1 MNIRSTDAMPKEI
14 DFAAD
19 FVIENQALYNEMFN
33 LLKNIITKLNQDS
46 MSNSSFCSVIKTP
59 EGVTKPLL
67 KIFNLTDRQML
78 DAFEKIGFVKNS
90 RMYSNLYYQ
99 ALSLVYYIGV
109 KKQDAV
115 LRQYAIALIYI
126 KLFNGRKYKWMPN
139 GCQEEIAQYMMTN
152 VLRESHTF
160 KKYPNP
166 FLAIVSSLTPTL
178 DAKYYSYVKD
188 HPADQNHGLI
198 SILKNGWNR
207 MDQIFRGIKD
217 HYYEAYRNHDK
228 ILLSSQNNQYASDMV
243 EVSEEVI
250 HKLID
255 KIQKTSMVNTNKL
268 TFEDKAF
275 LKQSYF
281 VSETF
286 LDKIEHT
293 LNDMDDD
300 VRNVYELL
308 FSVMKVNES
317 NICNTHITSSAAKIS
332 GAKGND
338 QRILKLKQYVDS
350 ILNSTYRG
358 ILASS
363 SDSQK
368 LKLRKIII
376 LMILLKGK
384 KAFCSNAKFETSF

>member
-1 MNIRSTDAMPKEI
+1 MSTRSTDAMPKEI

-33 LLKNIITKLNQDS
+33 LLKNIITRLNQDS
-46 MSNSSFCSVIKTP
+46 MSSSSFCSVIKTP
-59 EGVTKPLL
+59 EGVAKPLL
-67 KIFNLTDRQML
+67 KIFNLSDRQML
-78 DAFEKIGFVKNS
+78 DAFEKIGFVKHS

-99 ALSLVYYIGV
+99 TLSLVYYIGV
-109 KKQDAV
+109 KNQDAV
-115 LRQYAIALIYI
+115 LRQYAIALIYV

-152 VLRESHTF
+152 ILRGSHTF

-166 FLAIVSSLTPTL
+166 FLAIVSSLTPAL
-178 DAKYYSYVKD
+178 DTKYYPYVKD
-188 HPADQNHGLI
+188 HPADISHGLI

-217 HYYEAYRNHDK
+217 HYYEAYRNNDK

-255 KIQKTSMVNTNKL
+255 KIQKTSMMSDTNL
-268 TFEDKAF
+268 TFEDKSY
-275 LKQSYF
+275 LKQTYF
-281 VSETF
+281 VSEAF
-286 LDKIEHT
+286 IDKTEQV

-317 NICNTHITSSAAKIS
+317 TICGIHITSSASKIS

-338 QRILKLKQYVDS
+338 QRILKLKQYIDS

-358 ILASS
+358 ILTSS

-368 LKLRKIII
+368 LKLRKIVI

-384 KAFCSNAKFETSF
+384 KAFCRNAKFETGF